1 MFWSVP
7 NETLCAYGC
16 ICVLLHLRQLQVPRN
31 CMSRSLLLNPSV
43 PCCMCA
49 SCRMRHFSLFPQIF
63 SERTFF
69 SYVSINFVLKNSVSQ
84 RGPQKS
90 KLDSYV
96 EIRTKY
102 VQLFSSTFHQP
113 KNVQKL
119 RRISTRNYGSTIV
132 LWWARKNAMSQRPP
146 SIQKKKRD
154 ARSTCP
160 RTRARP
166 KWPRHE
172 RASSR
177 NAAPIATASRPM

>member
-1 MFWSVP
+1 MHLCSSTPAPAAGSSKLYVQISIAEPFR
-7 NETLCAYGC
+7 TLLY
-16 ICVLLHLRQLQVPRN
+16 VRQLQD
-31 CMSRSLLLNPSV
+31 
-43 PCCMCA
+43 A
-49 SCRMRHFSLFPQIF
+49 SFSLFPQIF